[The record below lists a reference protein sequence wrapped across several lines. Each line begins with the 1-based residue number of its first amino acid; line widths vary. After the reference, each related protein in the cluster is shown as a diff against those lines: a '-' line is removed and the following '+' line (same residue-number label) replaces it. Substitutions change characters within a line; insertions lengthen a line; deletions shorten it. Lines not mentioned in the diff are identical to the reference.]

1 MWFNQQGERDSIPS
15 STHERLDTNR
25 NDSKPGI
32 YHEREED
39 ESLYHYVL

>member
-25 NDSKPGI
+25 NDSKTPGI
-32 YHEREED
+32 YHDREED
-39 ESLYHYVL
+39 